1 MIIVQNIFSWL
12 DCALLFSM
20 VLVWLGNRYKLSLK
34 MLRISVFVVS
44 IACLLPIAGLSM
56 FMYPH
61 ALFGDLSMTTKTFMI
76 AWLVYRL
83 GGPVLTDMKE
93 IRILLRGMA
102 VFGLVFYPLALG
114 LTPFD
119 PYSAGYSASILIIW
133 TVVIAAYGLHKG
145 YAVLT
150 VSMLVA
156 LWGYILGILE
166 SDNLFDYLFDPLLFL
181 YAVGFTCVTFLQNR
195 RANNTVRQ
203 A

>member
-1 MIIVQNIFSWL
+1 MIVVQNMFSWL
-12 DCALLFSM
+12 DSALLLSM
-20 VLVWLGNRYKLSLK
+20 ILVWLGNRYNLGLK
-34 MLRISVFVVS
+34 IQRISIFLVS
-44 IACLLPIAGLSM
+44 MVCLLPISGLSV

-61 ALFGDLSMTTKTFMI
+61 SLFGDLSMTSKTFMI

-133 TVVIAAYGLHKG
+133 TVVIAAYGLKKG
-145 YAVLT
+145 YSVLT

-156 LWGYILGILE
+156 LWGYLLGILE

-195 RANNTVRQ
+195 KANNTVRQ